1 MVYSAEYEMSSNG
14 VANSLLFI
22 EESLEKYKL
31 PKRELMEA
39 LLISEE
45 VLILLEEN
53 APADALINV
62 SVKKHMG
69 IPRIKI
75 FVPGEA
81 LMLDEYAGTVS
92 LDQLGDASENTI
104 RSIMLRSYADSI
116 THRHSRGI
124 NRVTIT
130 TGIPERVLTAYTIS
144 AIALAVVAGIMFR
157 TIFPAEATTWMIN
170 NVLGPIETL
179 FISALMCITAPAV
192 FISIACS
199 MFRFEG
205 FSDIGKNGKSV
216 VTSYAVTSVIA
227 ALIGLACFFIF
238 QPGETGAL
246 AQDIVVGSPEG
257 FSILAIL
264 TTLIPHNIVEPFI
277 SVNSLQLM
285 VIAMVIGAAL
295 TMSGKKVSNIKV
307 FFEEMDVLASKISAM
322 IMQIVPIAVFCSV
335 TNVILNFNGRLFIS
349 TGEMILTICVG
360 FILMIVVYCGMLMV
374 VGRLNPITFLSKY
387 AQTMKNTFLKGSAV
401 AAVPM
406 NMRICRRKFGVPQNL
421 CSFSIPLGSTINMDG
436 NCVCLTIMSLFY
448 ANMCGMSLDMNEMI
462 VLILLVLVLSLGA
475 PIAPGTL
482 ILCLITLLAQL
493 GISTSVI
500 SLTIGINFILEM
512 VIAAVNAMGD
522 VAVTLTVSKTEGT
535 LNLDTYNKK

>member
-53 APADALINV
+53 APEDALINV

>member
-22 EESLEKYKL
+22 EEALEKYKL

-53 APADALINV
+53 APEDALINV

-238 QPGETGAL
+238 KPGETGAL

-307 FFEEMDVLASKISAM
+307 FFEEMDVLASKISSM
-322 IMQIVPIAVFCSV
+322 IMQVVPIAVFCSV
-335 TNVILNFNGRLFIS
+335 TNVILNFNGRLFLS

-535 LNLDTYNKK
+535 LNLDTYNKN

>member
-53 APADALINV
+53 APEDALINV

-205 FSDIGKNGKSV
+205 FSYIGKNGKSV